1 VKKSKKHAATENI
14 TVRPGI
20 VFLIKLK
27 TGGAAGTNPRFRLS
41 PSMKRVTAGN
51 RRADFSGA
59 GAFQAEIKSKPKG
72 IK

>member
-1 VKKSKKHAATENI
+1 VKKSKKTCRNGKYH
-14 TVRPGI
+14 RPTRDCFSYQAQNRRDAEQI
-20 VFLIKLK
+20 H
-27 TGGAAGTNPRFRLS
+27 RFRLS

-51 RRADFSGA
+51 RRADFFGA